1 MKRIFKLYSNE
12 RKDKIISLLEPN
24 LCEIKHV

>member
-1 MKRIFKLYSNE
+1 MKRIFKLYTNE
-12 RKDKIISLLEPN
+12 KKNKIHFLPEHN

>member
-12 RKDKIISLLEPN
+12 RKNKILSLREDN
-24 LCEIKHV
+24 LCEIKCV